1 MTLRVP
7 STRRQAAV
15 GREPFSNEPLWEK
28 VEAHLRE
35 QILSN
40 ALLPGTELQ
49 EVGLAKSLGVSRGP
63 VREALARLGADG
75 LVIIR
80 PRRGAVV
87 ADLSKTAFLAAYQVR
102 EALEALAVRLATPRF
117 TAAEIARLESL
128 VEEMRRRAER
138 NEVQAF
144 FEANAAFHRE
154 FVDVSENEALRHIH
168 RRLVAEM
175 SRYRGW
181 SLALRGT
188 LERSIKEHQAIIRAV
203 KGGDVERAVQL
214 TTAHIRVPQER
225 LEAAPDDN
233 VLKLALGRQRAATRP
248 SEEREA
254 T

>member
-1 MTLRVP
+1 MTLRSP
-7 STRRQAAV
+7 SARRPPSV

-49 EVGLAKSLGVSRGP
+49 EVALAKSLGVSRGP

-87 ADLSKTAFLAAYQVR
+87 AELSKSAFLGAYQVR
-102 EALEALAVRLATPRF
+102 EALEALAVRLATPLF
-117 TAAEIARLESL
+117 TPVGISRLEAL
-128 VEEMRRRAER
+128 VEEMQRHAER
-138 NEVQAF
+138 SEVQAF

-154 FVDVSENEALRHIH
+154 FVEVSANEALRHIH
-168 RRLVAEM
+168 RRLTADM
-175 SRYRGW
+175 SRYRRW

-188 LERSIKEHQAIIRAV
+188 LERSIKEHQGIVRAV
-203 KGGDVERAVQL
+203 KAGDVDRAAQL
-214 TTAHIRVPQER
+214 TAAHIRVPQQR

-233 VLKLALGRQRAATRP
+233 VLRLALGRQRTTP
-248 SEEREA
+248 KSSGERD